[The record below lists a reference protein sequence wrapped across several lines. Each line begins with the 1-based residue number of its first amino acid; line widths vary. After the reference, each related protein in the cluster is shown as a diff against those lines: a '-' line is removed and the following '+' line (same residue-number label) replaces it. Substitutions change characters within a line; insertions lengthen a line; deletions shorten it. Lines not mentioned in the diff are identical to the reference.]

1 MNLTQL
7 IQSFF
12 LGEGIVFLALFL
24 MFGGL
29 TYWALS
35 VLKEQVGYLAGLMV
49 GLLFILIYGSLV
61 GFDPTITITAQTAP
75 LGAVVLDIFQVGLS
89 AFCGLILGVFAVIIS
104 RAGSGEQRLQ
114 NFLKVAGLTALG
126 MILIFLMFV
135 AGPAL
140 RRVIGIFA
148 VSLAVTTLITLV
160 IVQRVMESGNG
171 SRRSANAQT
180 SARRGDPRDPLDPR
194 IPRDEIAID
203 MDEAPPSRLDVIR
216 NSWNRR
222 IRNRNIRDQR

>member
-7 IQSFF
+7 IQTFF

-35 VLKEQVGYLAGLMV
+35 VLKEHVGYLAGVMV
-49 GLLFILIYGSLV
+49 GLLFIMIYGALA
-61 GFDPTITITAQTAP
+61 GFDPTITISAQTAP
-75 LGAVVLDIFQVGLS
+75 TGAVVLDIFQVGLS
-89 AFCGLILGVFAVIIS
+89 AGCGLILGVFAVIIS
-104 RAGSGEQRLQ
+104 RAGSSEQRLQ

-126 MILIFLMFV
+126 IILIFLMFV

-160 IVQRVMESGNG
+160 IVQRVLESPP
-171 SRRSANAQT
+171 RPRHSASAQT
-180 SARRGDPRDPLDPR
+180 SDPRDPLDPR

-222 IRNRNIRDQR
+222 IRNRNIRDRR